1 MGGHLIPAPRRRRP
15 YPARPAR
22 RVLSAALAVAV
33 LWHAAIGARAFGADE
48 RPPPLSAKAWYL
60 IDVRDGSRLAGRN
73 IGVPR
78 AIASTTKLMTAYIA
92 LHQLRL
98 GQRLVAAP
106 YDPLPGESLL
116 GLEAGERMSVRDL
129 LYGLLLPSGNDAAVT
144 LATGAA
150 GSVPAFVREMN
161 SAAGRLGLG
170 DTSYANPIGLDEAGN
185 YSTARDL
192 ATLALRLRRQP
203 LFRRIVDTPRA
214 TLQTGAHPR
223 TIVNHNELLLRVP
236 WINGVKTGYTLDAGY
251 VLVSSGTRKGVTL
264 LSVVMGTP
272 SEAARDQDSVSL
284 LRYGFS
290 LYLRRTP
297 VKVGET
303 LAAPAVRGRDE
314 RLPLVAARSARV
326 TARRGESVRVTVD
339 APDEVEGPIPRG
351 RRLGT
356 GVVTV
361 GDQEV
366 ARVPLV
372 SKHGALAPADS
383 SLISQID
390 DAVPG
395 PRALA
400 WAITGAVG
408 VTILIG
414 IAIGL
419 ARLRGRDQPAQGR
432 AQ

>member
-1 MGGHLIPAPRRRRP
+1 
-15 YPARPAR
+15 
-22 RVLSAALAVAV
+22 V
-33 LWHAAIGARAFGADE
+33 LWHAAIGARAFGADDPPP
-48 RPPPLSAKAWYL
+48 PPPLSAKAWYL

-150 GSVPAFVREMN
+150 GSVPTFVREMN
-161 SAAGRLGLG
+161 SAAGRLGLE

-203 LFRRIVDTPRA
+203 LFRRIVDTPRT

-223 TIVNHNELLLRVP
+223 TIVNHNDLLLRVP

-297 VKVGET
+297 VKDGET

-372 SKHGALAPADS
+372 SKHGALAPANS
-383 SLISQID
+383 SLIAQID

-395 PRALA
+395 PRVLA

>member
-1 MGGHLIPAPRRRRP
+1 
-15 YPARPAR
+15 
-22 RVLSAALAVAV
+22 
-33 LWHAAIGARAFGADE
+33 
-48 RPPPLSAKAWYL
+48 
-60 IDVRDGSRLAGRN
+60 
-73 IGVPR
+73 
-78 AIASTTKLMTAYIA
+78 
-92 LHQLRL
+92 
-98 GQRLVAAP
+98 
-106 YDPLPGESLL
+106 
-116 GLEAGERMSVRDL
+116 
-129 LYGLLLPSGNDAAVT
+129 
-144 LATGAA
+144 
-150 GSVPAFVREMN
+150 MN
-161 SAAGRLGLG
+161 SAAGRLGLE

-203 LFRRIVDTPRA
+203 LFRRIVDTPRT

-223 TIVNHNELLLRVP
+223 TIVNHNDLLLRVP

-297 VKVGET
+297 VKDGET

-339 APDEVEGPIPRG
+339 APDEVEGPVPRG

-383 SLISQID
+383 SLIAQID